1 MPLLILPA
9 EPAVIARGFRR
20 CGGQHDARRLPSKER
35 VASCHWPVIS
45 YSRWLGKAQGSFH
58 STAAGAQ
65 RTNGDRTRRA
75 GTTPPTGFGGLG
87 PGAFAG
93 FGGGVAATRYEH
105 GPRAGMGQKPPGRTL
120 PKPWTRPTTV
130 SGIPVSRAHSTPHPP
145 PARRASLV
153 SGLCVI
159 GSCG

>member
-1 MPLLILPA
+1 
-9 EPAVIARGFRR
+9 VIARGFRR

-93 FGGGVAATRYEH
+93 FGGGAAATRYEH